1 MEIVKKYRW
10 WILGSV
16 VALLLALSW
25 YWSGE
30 EQTAVEIVAEVKRA
44 DFSAVV
50 VSSGELIAKNSEN
63 IDGPEGLRQVGIWQ
77 VKIQDLIAEG
87 TVVEEGEYV
96 AALDQT
102 EISGKIKDT
111 GAELEKA
118 ESQFL
123 QAKLDTTLTLRAARD
138 EIVNLQFSLK
148 QKQLTLEQSRFE
160 PPAIIRQAELDLE
173 KTQRDM
179 VQIREN
185 YIVKKQQAEAKMA
198 EAGATLQQIRNKM
211 DNLQRVFGEFT
222 IKAPKAGMVI
232 YMREWGGQKKKVGST
247 ISPWDPAVATLPD
260 LRYMLSKT
268 YVNEVDIRKLA
279 TNQLVNIG
287 LDAFPDLK
295 LRGKVTQVANVG
307 EQKGNT
313 DSKVFEVVIEVLQS
327 DTNVRPGMTTSN
339 RIYTNTIKDTLVMPL
354 EAVFNQDSITF
365 VYRKSGLSIEKVQVT
380 LGDANENEVVVTA
393 GLTEG
398 DKILLS
404 EPSGYADK
412 AIVLLDPKSAQ
423 SLAKA
428 RP

>member
-1 MEIVKKYRW
+1 MESVKKYRW
-10 WILGSV
+10 W
-16 VALLLALSW
+16 LLAGVAGLLVVLSW
-25 YWSGE
+25 AWSGDE
-30 EQTAVEIVAEVKRA
+30 AKAVEIVAEVKRA

-138 EIVNLQFSLK
+138 EIVNMEFSLK

-179 VQIREN
+179 IQIREN
-185 YIVKKQQAEAKMA
+185 YLVKKQQAEAKMA
-198 EAGATLQQIRNKM
+198 EAGANLQQIKNKM

-279 TNQLVNIG
+279 TNQMVNIG

-295 LRGKVTQVANVG
+295 LKGKVTQVANVG

-313 DSKVFEVVIEVLQS
+313 DSKVFEVVIEVLES

-339 RIYTNTIKDTLVMPL
+339 RIYTNTVKDTLVMPL

-365 VYRKSGLSIEKVQVT
+365 VYRKSGMSIEKVQVT
-380 LGDANENEVVVTA
+380 LGDANENEVVVTS
-393 GLTEG
+393 GLKEG
-398 DKILLS
+398 DKVLLS
-404 EPSGYADK
+404 EPAGYKEK
-412 AIVLLDPKSAQ
+412 AIVMLDSKTNPP
-423 SLAKA
+423 LAKA
-428 RP
+428 KP

>member
-1 MEIVKKYRW
+1 MEIVKRYRW
-10 WILGSV
+10 WIIAGTAGLV
-16 VALLLALSW
+16 LAFTW
-25 YWSGE
+25 FWSGD
-30 EQTAVEIVAEVKRA
+30 EQAAVEIVAEVKRT
-44 DFSAVV
+44 DFSSVV

-123 QAKLDTTLTLRAARD
+123 QVKLDTTLTLRGARD
-138 EIVNLQFSLK
+138 EIVNMEFSLK

-179 VQIREN
+179 IQIREN
-185 YIVKKQQAEAKMA
+185 YLVKKQQAEAKMA
-198 EAGATLQQIRNKM
+198 EAGANLQQIKNKM
-211 DNLQRVFGEFT
+211 DNLQRVFGGFT

-279 TNQLVNIG
+279 TNQMVNIG

-313 DSKVFEVVIEVLQS
+313 DSKVFEVVIEVLET

-339 RIYTNTIKDTLVMPL
+339 RIYTKTIKDTLVMPL
-354 EAVFNQDSITF
+354 EAVFNQDSLTF
-365 VYRKSGLSIEKVQVT
+365 VYRKSGLSIEKVQIA

-393 GLTEG
+393 GLKEG
-398 DKILLS
+398 DKVLLS
-404 EPSGYADK
+404 EPVGYK
-412 AIVLLDPKSAQ
+412 EKSFVLLDPKASQ
-423 SLAKA
+423 PLANVK
-428 RP
+428 P

>member
-1 MEIVKKYRW
+1 MEIVKRYRW
-10 WILGSV
+10 WLLAGLLLLVIV
-16 VALLLALSW
+16 VA
-25 YWSGE
+25 WSFSAK
-30 EQTAVEIVAEVKRA
+30 EQTELEVEAEVKRT
-44 DFSAVV
+44 DFTAVV

-138 EIVNLQFSLK
+138 EIVNMEFNLK

-173 KTQRDM
+173 KIQRDM
-179 VQIREN
+179 IQIRDN
-185 YIVKKQQAEAKMA
+185 YLVKKQQAEAKMA
-198 EAGATLQQIRNKM
+198 EAGANLQQIKNKM

-222 IKAPKAGMVI
+222 IKAPKSGMVI

-268 YVNEVDIRKLA
+268 YVNEVDIRKLSV
-279 TNQLVNIG
+279 NQMVSIG
-287 LDAFPDLK
+287 LDAFPELK
-295 LRGKVTQVANVG
+295 LKGKVTQVANVG

-313 DSKVFEVVIEVLQS
+313 DSKVFEVVIEVLET

-339 RIYTNTIKDTLVMPL
+339 RIFTNTVKDTLIMPL
-354 EAVFNQDSITF
+354 EAIFNQDSVSF
-365 VYRKSGLSIEKVQVT
+365 VYYKNGLSIEKRQVL
-380 LGDANENEVVVTA
+380 LGDANENEVIVVA
-393 GLTEG
+393 GLAEG
-398 DKILLS
+398 DK
-404 EPSGYADK
+404 
-412 AIVLLDPKSAQ
+412 VLLTEPTGLKEQKIVMLPTDKSKP
-423 SLAKA
+423 LAKA

>member
-10 WILGSV
+10 WILGAFG
-16 VALLLALSW
+16 ALVLALTW
-25 YWSGE
+25 YWSGDE
-30 EQTAVEIVAEVKRA
+30 KAAVEIVAEVKRA

-179 VQIREN
+179 IQIREN

-279 TNQLVNIG
+279 NNQMVNIG

-295 LRGKVTQVANVG
+295 LKGKVTQVANVG

-313 DSKVFEVVIEVLQS
+313 DSKVFEVVIEVLET

-354 EAVFNQDSITF
+354 EAVFNKDSITF
-365 VYRKSGLSIEKVQVT
+365 VYLKRGLSIEKVQVT
-380 LGDANENEVVVTA
+380 LGDANENEVVITA
-393 GLTEG
+393 GLSEG
-398 DKILLS
+398 DKVLLS
-404 EPSGYADK
+404 EPSGYEDK
-412 AIVLLDPKSAQ
+412 SIVLLDPKSAKP
-423 SLAKA
+423 LANVK
-428 RP
+428 P

>member
-1 MEIVKKYRW
+1 MF
-10 WILGSV
+10 G
-16 VALLLALSW
+16 ALVLALTW

-30 EQTAVEIVAEVKRA
+30 EQATVEIVAEVKRA
-44 DFSAVV
+44 DFNAVV

-179 VQIREN
+179 IQIKEN

-279 TNQLVNIG
+279 NNQMVNIG

-295 LRGKVTQVANVG
+295 LKGKVTQVANVG

-313 DSKVFEVVIEVLQS
+313 DSKVFEVVIEVLET

-354 EAVFNQDSITF
+354 EAVFNKDSITF
-365 VYRKSGLSIEKVQVT
+365 VYLKRGLSIEKVQVT
-380 LGDANENEVVVTA
+380 LGDANENEVVITA
-393 GLTEG
+393 GLREG
-398 DKILLS
+398 DKVLLS
-404 EPSGYADK
+404 EPSGYGDK
-412 AIVLLDPKSAQ
+412 SIVLLDPKSAKP
-423 SLAKA
+423 LANV

>member
-10 WILGSV
+10 WF
-16 VALLLALSW
+16 LAVSASLVLVLSW
-25 YWSGE
+25 AWSGDE
-30 EQTAVEIVAEVKRA
+30 AAAVEIVAEVKRA

-138 EIVNLQFSLK
+138 EIVNMEFSLK

-185 YIVKKQQAEAKMA
+185 YLVKKQQAEAKMA
-198 EAGATLQQIRNKM
+198 EAGANLQQIKNKM

-279 TNQLVNIG
+279 TNQMVNIG

-295 LRGKVTQVANVG
+295 LKGKVTQVANVG

-313 DSKVFEVVIEVLQS
+313 DSKVFEVVIEVLET

-354 EAVFNQDSITF
+354 EAVFNQDSVTF
-365 VYRKSGLSIEKVQVT
+365 VYRKSGMSIEKVQVT
-380 LGDANENEVVVTA
+380 LGDANENEVVVSA
-393 GLTEG
+393 GLKQG
-398 DKILLS
+398 DKVLLS
-404 EPSGYADK
+404 EPAGYKEK
-412 AIVLLDPKSAQ
+412 AIVLLDSKTNQP
-423 SLAKA
+423 LAKA
-428 RP
+428 KP

>member
-1 MEIVKKYRW
+1 MKSVKKYRW
-10 WILGSV
+10 WLLAVLAS
-16 VALLLALSW
+16 LLLVFSW
-25 YWSGE
+25 AWSGE
-30 EQTAVEIVAEVKRA
+30 EAATVEIIAEVKRA

-87 TVVEEGEYV
+87 TVVQEGEYV

-138 EIVNLQFSLK
+138 EIVNMEFSLK

-185 YIVKKQQAEAKMA
+185 YLVKKQQAEAKMA
-198 EAGATLQQIRNKM
+198 EAGANLQQIKNKM

-232 YMREWGGQKKKVGST
+232 YMREWSGQKKKVGST

-279 TNQLVNIG
+279 TSQMVNIG

-295 LRGKVTQVANVG
+295 LKGKVTQVANVG

-313 DSKVFEVVIEVLQS
+313 DSKVFEVVIEVLET

-339 RIYTNTIKDTLVMPL
+339 RIYTNTVRDTLVMPL

-365 VYRKSGLSIEKVQVT
+365 VYRKSGMSIEKIQVA
-380 LGDANENEVVVTA
+380 LGDANENEVIVTA
-393 GLTEG
+393 GLKEG
-398 DKILLS
+398 DKVLLS
-404 EPSGYADK
+404 EPAGYKEK
-412 AIVLLDPKSAQ
+412 AIVLLNTKTSQ

-428 RP
+428 KP

>member
-1 MEIVKKYRW
+1 MEIVKRYRW
-10 WILGSV
+10 WIIAGTAGLV
-16 VALLLALSW
+16 LAFTW
-25 YWSGE
+25 FWSGD
-30 EQTAVEIVAEVKRA
+30 EQAAVEIVAEVKRT
-44 DFSAVV
+44 DFSSVV

-123 QAKLDTTLTLRAARD
+123 QVKLDTTLTLRGARD
-138 EIVNLQFSLK
+138 EIVNMEFSLK

-179 VQIREN
+179 IQIREN
-185 YIVKKQQAEAKMA
+185 YLVKKQQAEAKMA
-198 EAGATLQQIRNKM
+198 EAGANLQQIKNKM

-279 TNQLVNIG
+279 TNQMVNIG

-313 DSKVFEVVIEVLQS
+313 DSKVFEVVIEVLET

-339 RIYTNTIKDTLVMPL
+339 RIYTKTIKDTLVMPL
-354 EAVFNQDSITF
+354 EAVFNQDSLTF
-365 VYRKSGLSIEKVQVT
+365 VYRKSGLSIEKVQIA

-393 GLTEG
+393 GLKEG
-398 DKILLS
+398 DKVLLS
-404 EPSGYADK
+404 EPVGYK
-412 AIVLLDPKSAQ
+412 EKSFVLLDPKASQ
-423 SLAKA
+423 PLANVK
-428 RP
+428 P

>member
-1 MEIVKKYRW
+1 MEIVKRYRW
-10 WILGSV
+10 WI
-16 VALLLALSW
+16 VAGLASLILVISW
-25 YWSGE
+25 SWSGDE
-30 EQTAVEIVAEVKRA
+30 AAAVEIVAEVKRA

-87 TVVEEGEYV
+87 TVVEAGEYV

-123 QAKLDTTLTLRAARD
+123 QARLDTTLTLRAARD
-138 EIVNLQFSLK
+138 EIVNMEFSLK

-185 YIVKKQQAEAKMA
+185 YLVKRQQAEAKMA
-198 EAGATLQQIRNKM
+198 EAGANLQQIKNKM

-222 IKAPKAGMVI
+222 ILAPKSGMVI

-279 TNQLVNIG
+279 TNQMVNIG

-295 LRGKVTQVANVG
+295 LKGKVTQVANVG

-313 DSKVFEVVIEVLQS
+313 DSKVFEVVIEVLET

-339 RIYTNTIKDTLVMPL
+339 RIYTNTVRDTLVMPL

-365 VYRKSGLSIEKVQVT
+365 VYRKNGMSIDKIQVS
-380 LGDANENEVVVTA
+380 LGDANENEVIITA
-393 GLTEG
+393 GLKEG
-398 DKILLS
+398 DKVLLS
-404 EPSGYADK
+404 EPVGLKEKS
-412 AIVLLDPKSAQ
+412 IVLLDGSTKQ
-423 SLAKA
+423 TLANAK
-428 RP
+428 P

>member
-1 MEIVKKYRW
+1 MEIVKRYRW
-10 WILGSV
+10 WIVGA
-16 VALLLALSW
+16 VALVAIGVTW

-138 EIVNLQFSLK
+138 EIVNMEFSLK

-185 YIVKKQQAEAKMA
+185 YLVKKQQAEAKMA
-198 EAGATLQQIRNKM
+198 EAGANLQQIRNKM

-222 IKAPKAGMVI
+222 IKAPKSGMVI

-295 LRGKVTQVANVG
+295 LKGKVTQVANVG
-307 EQKGNT
+307 EQRGNT
-313 DSKVFEVVIEVLQS
+313 DSKVFEVVIEVLET

-365 VYRKSGLSIEKVQVT
+365 VYRKSGLSIEKVQVL
-380 LGDANENEVVVTA
+380 LGDANENEVVINSGLTA
-393 GLTEG
+393 G
-398 DKILLS
+398 DKVLLS
-404 EPSGYADK
+404 EPAGYAEK
-412 AIVLLDPKSAQ
+412 AIVLLDPKSAKP
-423 SLAKA
+423 LANV